1 MLVHFIFVIK
11 KEELEARAWE
21 FEYVLQM
28 AQFYK
33 FWIEKVFS
41 QKVDVQADQ
50 MPVKTSHFFNRI
62 NMGLLLDDHRKRG
75 EDVYHFYLTYFRPL
89 WTDCT
94 CEGYHAENFGMAWW
108 QPATKKDDISFLAEK
123 NCIKISHELAHE
135 FLRQAGNTKYV
146 ELIHDI
152 WTKHLFA
159 SLPFEYYDKNFTKT
173 DKPSVFSTLDTSEFR
188 L

>member
-11 KEELEARAWE
+11 KDELETREWE
-21 FEYVLQM
+21 FEYISQM

-33 FWIEKVFS
+33 SWIEKTFS
-41 QKVDVQADQ
+41 KKVDVQADQ
-50 MPVKTSHFFNRI
+50 MPVNPSWFNRI
-62 NMGLLLDDHRKRG
+62 NMGSLLNDHRKRG
-75 EDVYHFYLTYFRPL
+75 EDIYHFYLTYFRPL

-94 CEGYHAENFGMAWW
+94 CEGYHAENFGMVWW
-108 QPATKKDDISFLAEK
+108 QPSKNNDDLSFHAEK
-123 NCIKISHELAHE
+123 NCTKVSHELAHE
-135 FLRQAGNTKYV
+135 FLRQAGNKKYV

-159 SLPFEYYDKNFTKT
+159 ALPFEYYDESFTKT
-173 DKPSVFSTLDTSEFR
+173 EKPSVFSTLDTSEFR